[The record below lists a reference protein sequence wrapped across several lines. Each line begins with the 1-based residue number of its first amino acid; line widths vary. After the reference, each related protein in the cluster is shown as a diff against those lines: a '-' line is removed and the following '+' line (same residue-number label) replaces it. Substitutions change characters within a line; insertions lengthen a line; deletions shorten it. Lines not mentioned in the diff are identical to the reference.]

1 MRQQHSQCYVI
12 CYFSKDIVNSMFEQC
27 AQRGREVIFPE
38 LEELFVAEL
47 LISKNLIRDSNL
59 NKI

>member
-27 AQRGREVIFPE
+27 EQRGREVIFPE

-47 LISKNLIRDSNL
+47 LISKNLIQDPN
-59 NKI
+59 